1 MSFVL
6 FFEFDSK
13 FQILL
18 GNSWW
23 VSENLDLHL
32 GDRDIIG
39 GFLEKFGSVAYG
51 EKLKLLNGFGYEAL
65 LGFCL

>member
-23 VSENLDLHL
+23 VSENWDLHL

-39 GFLEKFGSVAYG
+39 GFLEKSNWVGG
-51 EKLKLLNGFGYEAL
+51 IW
-65 LGFCL
+65 